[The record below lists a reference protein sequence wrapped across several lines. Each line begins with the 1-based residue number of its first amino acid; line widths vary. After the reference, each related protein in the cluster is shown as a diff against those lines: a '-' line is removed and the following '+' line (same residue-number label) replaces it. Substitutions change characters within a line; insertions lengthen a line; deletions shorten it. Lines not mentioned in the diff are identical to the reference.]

1 MVATTKAQPNQETM
15 ALAGRLRK
23 FRERAHLTQS
33 ELGHA
38 LGDAEGPLSPA
49 AISMWENP
57 TSGRLP
63 PSARLEAYARLFCT
77 SRSFEGGARMLGVD
91 ELTAQERDRFE
102 ELERELLGLRD
113 SAVSGEE
120 GPSSGGA
127 QSMWHFPDGS
137 RITLVCYRL
146 SPECR
151 PSSANRDS
159 LNYVRF
165 AELADLVLQQLAVIG
180 APA

>member
-120 GPSSGGA
+120 GPSLA
-127 QSMWHFPDGS
+127 EHS
-137 RITLVCYRL
+137 RCGT
-146 SPECR
+146 SPTARASRWSVIACPPNVGLRARTETVVVKLR
-151 PSSANRDS
+151 S
-159 LNYVRF
+159 LRR
-165 AELADLVLQQLAVIG
+165 AS
-180 APA
+180 PT